1 MKARTLTIEE
11 RLQISKEYKEG
22 KTAPELSKKHRCS
35 MNQVYDIAK
44 KYGGRYKLNE
54 EVSISDKQHQIL
66 LGGFLGDGRFRVNG
80 SENVYYSECH
90 ALGEV
95 DYLNWKHT
103 MLGDLTKD
111 SKIYDKNANNDHG
124 KAKEFTSKTT
134 PSLIKYMSYT
144 KIEAIRELDELG
156 LLIHLLDD
164 GWLRVN
170 SKTSGNFAI
179 TTYTWSED
187 ERTQLIN
194 QWKKVVG
201 VNFKESGIKRVNI
214 SVGKDDSGIIY
225 ELAKKHIPMNLDI
238 CKKKFRVFT

>member
-11 RLQISKEYKEG
+11 RFQISKEYKEG

-35 MNQVYDIAK
+35 THQVYDIAK
-44 KYGGRYKLNE
+44 KYGGKYKLNE
-54 EVSISDKQHQIL
+54 DVSISDKQHQIL
-66 LGGFLGDGRFRVNG
+66 LGGFLGDGHFKVNG
-80 SENVYYSECH
+80 SENVCYSECH

-95 DYLNWKHT
+95 DYLNWKHF

-111 SKIYDKNANNDHG
+111 SKIYDKNANNDHV

-164 GWLRVN
+164 GWLKVN

-179 TTYTWSED
+179 TTYTWSEY

-214 SVGKDDSGIIY
+214 SVGKDDSAIIY